1 MHTTF
6 RFACASTVTRHALL
20 REAVAGLWTRCAVCC
35 RLASKT
41 DMLERL
47 YDCLT
52 ALQQQYELNREDGL
66 YWQQTA
72 QTTATQLAMTGE
84 ASMSYA
90 IQLHGSPAHSVTSE
104 NPAWG
109 TPRWRVYSQCNSR
122 LHELIPRAGCT
133 FYPSNQRCWTPDQQV
148 AGPTPL

>member
-1 MHTTF
+1 MLTNAMHHDCHT
-6 RFACASTVTRHALL
+6 AHSPCKA
-20 REAVAGLWTRCAVCC
+20 AVLTAVVCTY

-52 ALQQQYELNREDGL
+52 ALQQQYEINREDGL

-84 ASMSYA
+84 ASLTY
-90 IQLHGSPAHSVTSE
+90 LVRHFLF
-104 NPAWG
+104 
-109 TPRWRVYSQCNSR
+109 C
-122 LHELIPRAGCT
+122 
-133 FYPSNQRCWTPDQQV
+133 D
-148 AGPTPL
+148 